1 LLGLAA
7 QSGHGEKFMTTRKA
21 TNLKQIFDI
30 DGKLLYEGRAS
41 SLKAFVEQC
50 VKSGKTMKK
59 ANLRGLDLM
68 HLTLS
73 RGDFSGACLDGA
85 KLRGSKI
92 EHSNFSG
99 ASMRGVAASGADG
112 VSADFTGVDF
122 SPIEVQRSYD
132 DGRIN
137 SDGTLQ
143 MRTIKLTTDF
153 VGAQLTC
160 ARFDAAKVHGINF
173 GQAAMSSTT
182 YVGASIRKSS
192 YKDASLHNADWS
204 DTKIV
209 GNDFDGANMTPRM
222 NVDAAH
228 LPDRTRNAIIVGN
241 SYTGTEFG
249 SCNRGFVR
257 DAFAVGKIRLATLG
271 LVTSGLFVA
280 TASIPFDIESAMT
293 ATIGK
298 TATFILAA
306 SALTWI
312 KTPVED
318 FFKDR
323 AIDMIAG
330 TSVKVRAAISEMW
343 KRGKSIGS
351 LAVALMNR
359 GHAGHVEKVLKSR
372 HGGFFERFA
381 AAAKGE
387 YDVVVCD
394 RDHLAEALARISE
407 MMNSRTGHKHSI
419 ILVRMGEP
427 KESVPRALVINGDG
441 GLEALWDQNEN
452 GAILHKA
459 WDEAK
464 IPVGEPGLV
473 GPQRF
478 MAPFNSHISV
488 VGKFMTAIL
497 NDHGLEDFKIK
508 HETHLIRQ
516 GLDGSIVV
524 TRQSDGRLDNRGAP
538 TVITPD
544 DRAMYFRNSVA
555 YDEHGQRIR
564 REEPAPPSLRFGGR

>member
-1 LLGLAA
+1 
-7 QSGHGEKFMTTRKA
+7 MTPRKA
-21 TNLKQIFDI
+21 SNLKQIFDV
-30 DGKLLYEGRAS
+30 DGRLLYAGRAS
-41 SLKAFVEQC
+41 SLKSLVEQC
-50 VKSGKTMKK
+50 VRAGKTMKR

-68 HLTLS
+68 HLNLS
-73 RGDFSGACLDGA
+73 RADFSGACLDGA

-92 EHSNFSG
+92 EHAVFSG
-99 ASMRGVAASGADG
+99 ASMRGIAASGLDG
-112 VSADFTGVDF
+112 VSAVFTDVNF
-122 SPIEVQRSYD
+122 SPIEVKRPYD
-132 DGRIN
+132 DGRVDP
-137 SDGTLQ
+137 DGTPR
-143 MRTIKLTTDF
+143 MRTVRLSSDF
-153 VGAQLTC
+153 TGAQLTC
-160 ARFDAAKVHGINF
+160 ARFDGAKVHEVNF
-173 GQAAMSSTT
+173 MQAAMSSSSH
-182 YVGASIRKSS
+182 VGARIRKSS
-192 YKDASLHNADWS
+192 YKDTSLHNADWA
-204 DTKIV
+204 DAKIV
-209 GNDFDGANMTPRM
+209 GNSFDGANMTPRM

-228 LPDRTRNAIIVGN
+228 LPDRTRNATIVGN
-241 SYTGTEFG
+241 TYEGTEFG

-257 DAFAVGKIRLATLG
+257 DAFAVGKIRIATLG

-280 TASIPFDIESAMT
+280 TAAIPLDLESMMT

-318 FFKDR
+318 FFKDK
-323 AIDMIAG
+323 AIDLIAG
-330 TSVKVRAAISEMW
+330 MSMKVRSAISEMW

-351 LAVALMNR
+351 LAVALMSR
-359 GHAGHVEKVLKSR
+359 GHADQVEKVLKSR

-394 RDHLAEALARISE
+394 REHLAEALARISE
-407 MMNSRTGHKHSI
+407 MMNSRIGHKHSV
-419 ILVRMGEP
+419 ILVRMGEAAAG
-427 KESVPRALVINGDG
+427 VPRALVVNGG
-441 GLEALWDQNEN
+441 GGIEALWDQNTD
-452 GAILHKA
+452 GVIVHKA

-464 IPVGEPGLV
+464 IPLGEPGIF

-478 MAPFNSHISV
+478 LAPFNSHIPV
-488 VGKFMTAIL
+488 VGEFMRAIL
-497 NDHGLEDFKIK
+497 AEHGLSDFKVK

-544 DRAMYFRNSVA
+544 DKPLYFRNSVA
-555 YDEHGQRIR
+555 YDSKGQRVR
-564 REEPAPPSLRFGGR
+564 RNEPEPVSLPVGPR

>member
-1 LLGLAA
+1 
-7 QSGHGEKFMTTRKA
+7 MTPRKA
-21 TNLKQIFDI
+21 TNLKQVFDI
-30 DGKLLYEGRAS
+30 DGNLLHEGRAS
-41 SLKAFVEQC
+41 SLKAFIEQC
-50 VKSGKTMKK
+50 VRSGKTMKK

-73 RGDFSGACLDGA
+73 RADFSGACLDGA

-99 ASMRGVAASGADG
+99 ASMRGVAASGLDG
-112 VSADFTGVDF
+112 VSAVFTDVDF

-137 SDGTLQ
+137 PDGTPQ
-143 MRTIKLTTDF
+143 MRTIKLTSDF

-160 ARFDAAKVHGINF
+160 ARFDGAKVHEVNF
-173 GQAAMSSTT
+173 TQAAMSSTT
-182 YVGASIRKSS
+182 HVGANVRKSS
-192 YKDASLHNADWS
+192 YKDASLHNADWA
-204 DTKIV
+204 DAKIV

-228 LPDRTRNAIIVGN
+228 LPDRTRNATIVGN

-280 TASIPFDIESAMT
+280 TAAIPFDIESTMT

-323 AIDMIAG
+323 AIDLIAG
-330 TSVKVRAAISEMW
+330 TSVKVRSAISEMW

-351 LAVALMNR
+351 LAVALMSR
-359 GHAGHVEKVLKSR
+359 GHADHVEKVLKSR

-381 AAAKGE
+381 AAAKGA

-394 RDHLAEALARISE
+394 REHLAEALSRISE
-407 MMNSRTGHKHSI
+407 MMNNRTGHKHSV
-419 ILVRMGEP
+419 ILVRMGDANTD
-427 KESVPRALVINGDG
+427 VPRALVVNGDG
-441 GLEALWDQNEN
+441 GLEALWDQDEN
-452 GAILHKA
+452 GVIVHKA

-464 IPVGEPGLV
+464 IPVGEPGLL

-488 VGKFMTAIL
+488 VGNFMTAIL
-497 NDHGLEDFKIK
+497 NEHGLSNFKVK
-508 HETHLIRQ
+508 HETHLVRQ

-544 DRAMYFRNSVA
+544 DRALYFRNSVA
-555 YDEHGQRIR
+555 YDERGQRIR
-564 REEPAPPSLRFGGR
+564 RDDPTPPGLPFGPR